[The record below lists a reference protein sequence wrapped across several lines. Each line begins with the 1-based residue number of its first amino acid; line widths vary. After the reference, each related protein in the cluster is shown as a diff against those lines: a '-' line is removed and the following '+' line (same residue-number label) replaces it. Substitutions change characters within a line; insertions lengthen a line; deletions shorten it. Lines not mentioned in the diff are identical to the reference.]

1 MAADSATVEVDGHR
15 IALTHLR
22 KVLYPASGT
31 TKSEVIAYFAEVA
44 HAMIPHLADRPVTRK
59 RWPDGV
65 TTAPFFH
72 KDLPKGTPSW
82 VPRRTIRHSDGP
94 KDYPLVDSP
103 ATLAWLGQIAALEL
117 HVPQWTFGSAAASV
131 AGGDGEITEAVFD
144 VVHPNR
150 LVFDLDPGPGV
161 ELVDCAHVARAVRE
175 RMGGAALVPVTSGSK
190 GIHLYAWLDGSL
202 TSDDASAYAREI
214 AEAIE
219 QDMPDLVV
227 SRMAKSLRRGKVFID
242 WSQNNGSKTTIAPY
256 SLRGRE
262 HPTVAAPRTWEEL
275 ADPELRH
282 LEYTEVLELLAA
294 APDPMQGL
302 EDGDNDGAETRG
314 GSRRRGRGP
323 DTKLDT
329 YRSMRSADKTPEPV
343 PEPGLL
349 PQGDDDTFVIQE
361 HHARRLHYDFRL
373 ERDGVLVSWAVP
385 KGVPESTGRNHLAVH
400 TEDHPMDYADFA
412 GEIPHGEYG
421 GGTVSIWDRGTY
433 ATEKWRE
440 DEVIIVLHG
449 GKARGRYA
457 LIRTG
462 GKNWLMH
469 RMKDQSP
476 QPKQYDD
483 HRPATPTA
491 PVTARPAPAR
501 STRPEPPKDLRPM
514 LATAGSVEDVADER
528 RWRFEGKW
536 DGIRAIATVGPSGL
550 TLRSRL
556 GNDVTPTY
564 PELAVLAELL
574 DGHSAVLDGEIVAL
588 QDGRTSFHEM
598 QKRMNV
604 QRARDV
610 ARVMRDVP
618 VQFWIFDVLNLDGI
632 SLLDKRYDDRR
643 RILEALPLSG
653 GVCLVPP
660 QLAGPARDAL
670 QASADRQWEGIVA
683 KLGDSTYQPGRRS
696 HSWLKIKNFLDL
708 EVVVVGWSPGTGR
721 REGTVGALLLA
732 VPDGAGG
739 LRYAGKVGT
748 GFTDA
753 ILDQL
758 MQALAPLRA
767 DRSAVADT
775 IPRADAA
782 GAIWV
787 RPELVGEV
795 KYGQWTPERRL
806 RATSWRGLRPDKT
819 VADLIAGS
827 SPPPS

>member
-1 MAADSATVEVDGHR
+1 MAGDSATVEVDGHR

-22 KVLYPASGT
+22 KVLYPTTGT
-31 TKSEVIAYFAEVA
+31 TKSDVIAYFAEVA
-44 HAMIPHLADRPVTRK
+44 HAMIPHLANRPVTRK

-65 TTAPFFH
+65 TTQPFFH
-72 KDLPKGTPSW
+72 KDLPKGTPTW
-82 VPRRTIRHSDGP
+82 VPRRTILHSDGP
-94 KDYPLVDSP
+94 KQYPIVDSP

-117 HVPQWTFGSAAASV
+117 HVPQWTFPVES
-131 AGGDGEITEAVFD
+131 DEQLTEAGFD
-144 VVHPNR
+144 VVRPDR

-161 ELVDCAHVARAVRE
+161 ELTDCATVARAVRE
-175 RMGGAALVPVTSGSK
+175 RMAGTALVPVTSGSK
-190 GIHLYAWLDGSL
+190 GIHLYSWLDGSL
-202 TSDDASAYAREI
+202 TSDEASAYAREI

-275 ADPELRH
+275 DDPELRH
-282 LEYTEVLELLAA
+282 LEYTEVLELLTR
-294 APDPMQGL
+294 APDPMRGL
-302 EDGDNDGAETRG
+302 ETGDNDGAETRSG
-314 GSRRRGRGP
+314 AMRTARP

-329 YRSMRSADKTPEPV
+329 YRSMRSATKTPEPV

-349 PQGDDDTFVIQE
+349 PHGNDDTFVIQE

-373 ERDGVLVSWAVP
+373 EREGVLVSWAVP
-385 KGVPESTGRNHLAVH
+385 KNVPESPGRNHLAVH
-400 TEDHPMDYADFA
+400 TEDHPMDYAGFA

-421 GGTVSIWDRGTY
+421 GGTVTIWDRGTY
-433 ATEKWRE
+433 DTEKWRD
-440 DEVIIVLHG
+440 DEVIVVLHG
-449 GKARGRYA
+449 EKARGRYA

-476 QPKQYDD
+476 TPKQYAD
-483 HRPATPTA
+483 
-491 PVTARPAPAR
+491 ARAPAAT
-501 STRPEPPKDLRPM
+501 SPAAKRPGPPTDLRPM
-514 LATAGSVEDVADER
+514 LAAAGEVTDVSDDG

-536 DGIRAIATVGPSGL
+536 DGIRAIATIGAAGL

-556 GNDVTPTY
+556 GNDVTHTY
-564 PELAVLAELL
+564 PELAVLVELL
-574 DGHSAVLDGEIVAL
+574 DGHTGVLDGEIVAL
-588 QDGRTSFHEM
+588 DDGRTSFHEM
-598 QKRMNV
+598 QKRMNLA
-604 QRARDV
+604 RPRDV

-618 VQFWIFDVLNLDGI
+618 VQFWLFDVLHLDGI

-653 GVCLVPP
+653 EVCLVPP
-660 QLAGPARDAL
+660 QLPGPARDAL
-670 QASADRQWEGIVA
+670 QDSADRQWEGIVA
-683 KLGDSTYQPGRRS
+683 KRADSTYQPGRRS
-696 HSWLKIKNFLDL
+696 HSWIKIKNFLDL
-708 EVVVVGWSPGTGR
+708 EVAIVGWSPGSGR
-721 REGTVGALLLA
+721 REGSIGSLLLA
-732 VPDGAGG
+732 VPDADGE

-758 MQALAPLRA
+758 MARVAPLRT
-767 DRSAVADT
+767 DRPPVEV
-775 IPRADAA
+775 PRFDAA
-782 GAIWV
+782 GAVWV

-795 KYGQWTPERRL
+795 KYGQWTPDRRL
-806 RATSWRGLRPDKT
+806 RATSWRGLREDKT
-819 VADLIAGS
+819 VAELVAGS
-827 SPPPS
+827 GG

>member
-1 MAADSATVEVDGHR
+1 MAGDGATVEVDGHR

-31 TKSEVIAYFAEVA
+31 TKSDVIAYFAEVA

-72 KDLPKGTPSW
+72 KDLPKGTPGW

-94 KDYPLVDSP
+94 KDYPIVDSP

-117 HVPQWTFGSAAASV
+117 HVPQWTFASAP
-131 AGGDGEITEAVFD
+131 GNGEITEAGFD
-144 VVHPNR
+144 VVRPNR

-161 ELVDCAHVARAVRE
+161 ELADCAVVARAVRE
-175 RMGGAALVPVTSGSK
+175 RMDGSALVPVTSGSK
-190 GIHLYAWLDGSL
+190 GIHLYSWLDGSL
-202 TSDDASAYAREI
+202 TSDEASAYAREI

-219 QDMPDLVV
+219 QDLPDLVV

-262 HPTVAAPRTWEEL
+262 WPSVAAPRTWEEL

-282 LEYTEVLELLAA
+282 LEYGEVLELLAVA
-294 APDPMQGL
+294 ADPMAGL
-302 EDGDNDGAETRG
+302 EQGDNDGAETRG
-314 GSRRRGRGP
+314 GGRRSAPRR
-323 DTKLDT
+323 DSKLDT
-329 YRSMRSADKTPEPV
+329 YRSMRSAGKTPEPV
-343 PEPGLL
+343 PDPGLL
-349 PQGDDDTFVIQE
+349 PHGNDDTFVIQE

-385 KGVPESTGRNHLAVH
+385 KGVPESSGRNHLAVH
-400 TEDHPMDYADFA
+400 TEDHPMDYANFA

-421 GGTVSIWDRGTY
+421 GGTVAIWDRGSY
-433 ATEKWRE
+433 ETEKWRD
-440 DEVIIVLHG
+440 DEVIVVLRG
-449 GKARGRYA
+449 ARARGRYA

-476 QPKQYDD
+476 EPKHYDD
-483 HRPATPTA
+483 
-491 PVTARPAPAR
+491 ARPTRTRTPAPP
-501 STRPEPPKDLRPM
+501 TDLRPM
-514 LATAGSVEDVADER
+514 LATAGAATDISHDG

-536 DGIRAIATVGPSGL
+536 DGIRAIATVGRDGL
-550 TLRSRL
+550 TLRSRT
-556 GNDVTPTY
+556 GNDVTHTY
-564 PELAVLAELL
+564 PELAVLVELL
-574 DGHSAVLDGEIVAL
+574 DGHTGVLDGEIVAL

-610 ARVMRDVP
+610 QRVMREVS
-618 VQFWIFDVLNLDGI
+618 VQFWLFDVLYLDGI

-643 RILEALPLSG
+643 RLLEALPLTG
-653 GVCLVPP
+653 DVCRVPP
-660 QLAGPARDAL
+660 QLTGTAAEAL
-670 QASADRQWEGIVA
+670 ADSAERQWEGIVA
-683 KLGDSTYQPGRRS
+683 KLADSTYQPGRRS
-696 HSWLKIKNFLDL
+696 RSWIKIKNFLDL
-708 EVVVVGWSPGTGR
+708 EVVIVGWSPGSGR
-721 REGTVGALLLA
+721 RAGTVGSLLLA
-732 VPDGAGG
+732 VPDTDGR

-758 MQALAPLRA
+758 MAALGPLRT
-767 DRSAVADT
+767 DRPAVDV
-775 IPRADAA
+775 PRFDAT
-782 GAIWV
+782 GAVWV

-806 RATSWRGLRPDKT
+806 RATSWRGLRRDKT
-819 VADLIAGS
+819 MDDLASGRS
-827 SPPPS
+827 R